1 MFGAIPPPSS
11 APLTGRSAAAYQL
24 PGGIFKGTTT
34 VGLVCEDG
42 VVLGTERRATYY
54 GGFIASKSAQK
65 LFKIDERI
73 GATIAGGV
81 GDAQSLIRTLRA
93 EAALYRL
100 RRTAP
105 MTVEGA
111 TTLLSNILNGNRYF
125 PYYVGMLVG
134 GVDPSGNRLFSVD
147 ADGGAISD
155 TYGSVGS
162 GSTIAY
168 GVLEEAY
175 EESLSLN
182 EGADVAL
189 RALTAA
195 MKRDANSGNGYLLA
209 TISEK
214 EFRAHSDDDIK
225 KRLTKLKLSA

>member
-1 MFGAIPPPSS
+1 MFGTAPAPSPPSM
-11 APLTGRSAAAYQL
+11 AGRTVYDL
-24 PGGIFKGTTT
+24 PQGVMKGTTT
-34 VGLVCEDG
+34 VGVVCKDG

-54 GGFIASKSAQK
+54 GGFIASKTAQK
-65 LFKIDERI
+65 LFRIDERI

-81 GDAQSLIRTLRA
+81 GDAQALVRTLRA

-105 MTVEGA
+105 MSVEAA

-134 GVDPSGNRLFSVD
+134 GVDTAGNRLFSVD

-155 TYGSVGS
+155 KYASVGS

-168 GVLEEAY
+168 GVLEETY
-175 EESLSLN
+175 ETSLTLN
-182 EGADVAL
+182 EGADLAV

-214 EFRAHSDDDIK
+214 EFHEHSEDEIK
-225 KRLTKLKLSA
+225 KRISRLKLVV

>member
-1 MFGAIPPPSS
+1 MFGSTPAISQPPMS
-11 APLTGRSAAAYQL
+11 GRTAYDL
-24 PGGIFKGTTT
+24 PPGVMKGTTT
-34 VGLVCEDG
+34 VGLVCKDG

-54 GGFIASKSAQK
+54 GGFIASKTAQK
-65 LFKIDERI
+65 LFRIDERI

-81 GDAQSLIRTLRA
+81 GDAQTLIRTLRA

-105 MTVEGA
+105 MTVEAA

-125 PYYVGMLVG
+125 PYYVGMMVG
-134 GVDPSGNRLFSVD
+134 GVDPSGNRLFSID

-155 TYGSVGS
+155 KYASVGS

-168 GVLEEAY
+168 GVLEESY
-175 EESLSLN
+175 EPTLTLN
-182 EGADVAL
+182 EGADLTV

-214 EFRAHSDDDIK
+214 EFHEHSEDEVK
-225 KRLTKLKLSA
+225 KRLSRLKISL

>member
-1 MFGAIPPPSS
+1 M
-11 APLTGRSAAAYQL
+11 
-24 PGGIFKGTTT
+24 KGTTT
-34 VGLVCEDG
+34 VGLVCKDG

-54 GGFIASKSAQK
+54 GGFIASKTAQK
-65 LFKIDERI
+65 LFRIDDRI

-134 GVDPSGNRLFSVD
+134 GVDGNGHHLYSLD

-155 TYGSVGS
+155 KFGSMGS

-168 GVLEEAY
+168 GLLEEAY
-175 EESLSLN
+175 EDSLTLS

-214 EFRAHSDDDIK
+214 EFHEHSEEEIK
-225 KRLTKLKLSA
+225 RRLGKLKIPVP

>member
-1 MFGAIPPPSS
+1 MFGNSLEPSL
-11 APLTGRSAAAYQL
+11 PAAASRWGAGV
-24 PGGIFKGTTT
+24 PGGIMKGTTT
-34 VGLVCEDG
+34 VGLVCKDG

-54 GGFIASKSAQK
+54 GGFIASKTAQK
-65 LFKIDERI
+65 LFKIDARI

-81 GDAQSLIRTLRA
+81 GDAQSLVRTLRA

-111 TTLLSNILNGNRYF
+111 TTLLANILNGNRYF

-134 GVDPSGNRLFSVD
+134 GVDPSGNHLFSVD

-155 TYGSVGS
+155 SFASVGS
-162 GSTIAY
+162 GSTVAY

-175 EESLSLN
+175 EQGLSLS
-182 EGADVAL
+182 EGADVTL

-214 EFRAHSDDDIK
+214 EFHEHDEDEIH
-225 KRLTKLKLSA
+225 KRLVKLKIA